1 MIDTGLA
8 RHSADE
14 GAVLLSQVV
23 LLVVERDRWLRNA
36 FALTGWFFLISTDQ
50 GIHPGYP
57 VQREVLFQRS
67 GDRTEQRA
75 LYRGHDIFQHM
86 ITYIRPVIFRRARR
100 AFRNLRVTESLRLQG
115 NLLPLSYCAVFRVS
129 QIAPGLAGGAS
140 FSPSPTGKPI
150 FP

>member
-75 LYRGHDIFQHM
+75 LYRGHDVFQHM
-86 ITYIRPVIFRRARR
+86 ITYIRPVILRRAHR
-100 AFRNLRVTESLRLQG
+100 AFRNLRVRESLQ
-115 NLLPLSYCAVFRVS
+115 PT
-129 QIAPGLAGGAS
+129 PS
-140 FSPSPTGKPI
+140 FVLCGI
-150 FP
+150 